1 MIYRFGWVVD
11 DAYQSTKNMMGTAG
25 AKNAGRSC
33 SQPKIPYVGFGH
45 QFMYWANMDETQ
57 IHTARVSG

>member
-1 MIYRFGWVVD
+1 VD

-33 SQPKIPYVGFGH
+33 SQPKIPYVEFGH